1 MKKFTKILLKMLPIF
16 LVVVVLLAPVVSA
29 ATSTDTGIAPTMP
42 SAGTGI
48 TNIDNAAKNVW
59 GTIQTVVQIVAI
71 AAVIIAGVR
80 YMLAGPNDKADI
92 KKQTVAL
99 VFGAILVFAAV
110 PVINFIIGIFNQVTA

>member
-29 ATSTDTGIAPTMP
+29 TVTNNGIAVTMP
-42 SAGTGI
+42 GSNGSIGK
-48 TNIDNAAKNVW
+48 IDNAAKAIW
-59 GTIQTVVQIVAI
+59 GTIQTVVQILAI